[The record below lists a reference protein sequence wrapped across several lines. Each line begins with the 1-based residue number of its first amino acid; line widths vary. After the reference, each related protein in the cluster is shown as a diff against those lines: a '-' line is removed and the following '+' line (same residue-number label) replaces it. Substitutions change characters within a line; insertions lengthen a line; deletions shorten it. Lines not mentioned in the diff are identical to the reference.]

1 MASPEAG
8 TAPRLPL
15 AGAHGLVARH
25 PGVSP
30 TGRCTLRR
38 GPRMPAEGMARL
50 PGRELLTGGEPLP
63 RPGPPGILAMV
74 AGMGAVTGERPGG
87 AATTA
92 AILPPRLAGRPA
104 PAPITAAPPAGGRT
118 AAGPRMGAAGP
129 MATCRR
135 GRSAAAPRQSP

>member
-1 MASPEAG
+1 MAFPEAG

-38 GPRMPAEGMARL
+38 GPRMAAEGMARL
-50 PGRELLTGGEPLP
+50 PGRELLTGGE
-63 RPGPPGILAMV
+63 
-74 AGMGAVTGERPGG
+74 RPGG
-87 AATTA
+87 AATTT

-104 PAPITAAPPAGGRT
+104 PAPITAAPPSGGRI